1 MAEYTGVN
9 APGLTVQLPP
19 TSYRKG
25 LIKSCKSRLSS
36 SVTHGGSHSIDLSVG
51 GFKEF
56 FYAAS
61 AGETTVTAWVYS
73 EGSANAS
80 LEVMEIGSGEKLD
93 IANSSGNDG
102 WEQLSITWTA
112 EKKVYIIRI
121 SNNARGDGSGT
132 KDHVYFDDLE

>member
-1 MAEYTGVN
+1 MAVYTGVN

-56 FYAAS
+56 FYAAAS
-61 AGETTVTAWVYS
+61 GEATVTAWVYP
-73 EGSANAS
+73 EGGSNAS
-80 LEVMEIGSGEKLD
+80 LEVIEIGSGVKLD
-93 IANSSGNDG
+93 IANSVGNDG
-102 WEQLSITWTA
+102 WEELSITWPA
-112 EKKVYIIRI
+112 SKKVYIIRI
-121 SNNARGDGSGT
+121 VNNARPSGSST
-132 KDHVYFDDLE
+132 KDHVYFDDLV